1 MRCLGR
7 FVRNC
12 ITRGRSLDGEPV
24 LFCTKVSH
32 SPRITATV
40 WGRATLKSI
49 VFFLGTAAPT
59 TRDVGRRQVP
69 HRAQLYA
76 TIPWRGSAPAND
88 RATNLD
94 PRLPRNPGRCHA
106 EMRPQPVA
114 CHRGSSAGHGS
125 VPAVF
130 PIATAICNYLEA
142 RTASRK
148 AARHHL
154 LRLLSGAAGGLS
166 CYGRTRLA
174 RWSDLLLRAVVARLH
189 GAAR

>member
-1 MRCLGR
+1 MFR
-7 FVRNC
+7 
-12 ITRGRSLDGEPV
+12 TRLIS
-24 LFCTKVSH
+24 
-32 SPRITATV
+32 SPKTSPIM
-40 WGRATLKSI
+40 GPGHPKINS
-49 VFFLGTAAPT
+49 FFLGSAAPK

-94 PRLPRNPGRCHA
+94 PLLPRNPGRCHA

-125 VPAVF
+125 APAVF

-174 RWSDLLLRAVVARLH
+174 RWSVLLLRAVVARLH